1 MSAILRLSVTIDCE
15 GAAFDGYANGELARI
30 LGDLADR
37 IESAASDDILAPEGL
52 SLFDI
57 NGNRCG
63 SARISGVRKRRNQC
77 R

>member
-1 MSAILRLSVTIDCE
+1 MATLRLSLTIDCE
-15 GAAFDGYANGELARI
+15 GAAFEDSANAELARI

-37 IESAASDDILAPEGL
+37 IEQAISDDIVQPEGL
-52 SLFDI
+52 SLFDV

-63 SARISGVRKRRNQC
+63 SARISAVRKPRNQC